1 MMLRPDDE
9 KTFTE
14 EEESTY
20 RVTQHN
26 WDYDKL
32 LTLTHCQQ
40 KSAHERFVQ
49 DMAVLYKSGF

>member
-1 MMLRPDDE
+1 MMLRPVDE

-14 EEESTY
+14 EEESTC

-32 LTLTHCQQ
+32 LKLKYYHQN
-40 KSAHERFVQ
+40 KAHKRFTQ
-49 DMAVLYKSGF
+49 DMAVLYKSGS